1 METFTDSFPG
11 QEDWRESK
19 EPITL
24 SVLERIV
31 PNLSVSSSLEM
42 RGKVALVK
50 VMTNSGTGNY
60 MSSAGTDLDWLR
72 RKSFKQEHKGH
83 FSVYHFKFA

>member
-1 METFTDSFPG
+1 
-11 QEDWRESK
+11 
-19 EPITL
+19 
-24 SVLERIV
+24 
-31 PNLSVSSSLEM
+31 LEM